1 MYNYGTLVYRII
13 SATCNNHLHTQIDKP
28 NPFHSC
34 TEQSL
39 DDKVRHDF
47 AQTEDNFRKML
58 P

>member
-13 SATCNNHLHTQIDKP
+13 SAICNNHLHTQIDKP